1 MSVWLLTIGANG
13 ATAAAVRWPA
23 AARGQAVMFGAT
35 LALSTLML
43 ASAAMAGPLPRN
55 GQTHLNNPI
64 ADLNGDGEVT
74 LMELIIYNRNQRQ
87 S

>member
-1 MSVWLLTIGANG
+1 MKRYLLS
-13 ATAAAVRWPA
+13 
-23 AARGQAVMFGAT
+23 GAT

-43 ASAAMAGPLPRN
+43 ASAAMAGPLPRT
-55 GQTHLNNPI
+55 GQTHLNDPA

-74 LMELIIYNRNQRQ
+74 LTELIIYNREQRG